1 MSEQYIRIHE
11 INRTIGELFTTS
23 SLIAYKIQEY
33 FYEKNI
39 AIIKKIILINHKNE
53 SDTINKMST
62 KAAYVYLEWNNNE
75 TSLKFQDDLKNNE
88 QIIIQISDNIDW
100 EITMQD
106 SSTNVLHNSTCSI
119 TTYYMNEVEYHQL
132 YINDESKLTN
142 NSDKNHDYTM
152 YRDNYVEY
160 IITD

>member
-100 EITMQD
+100 EIKMQD

-119 TTYYMNEVEYHQL
+119 TTYYMNKDEYHQL
-132 YINDESKLTN
+132 YMNDESELTN
-142 NSDKNHDYTM
+142 NNDKNHDYTM
-152 YRDNYVEY
+152 YRDNYIEY